1 MNRLATRFYSNKQ
14 EQAVAKTVGGRQTSN
29 SGATA
34 FDKGDVCTKEIMF
47 ECKTS
52 ITDKESYSIKKEVL
66 EKVEREK
73 KQAGKTF
80 SCLAFNFGPGQ
91 ENYYV
96 IDEKFMRFIIDN
108 FNKFLE

>member
-1 MNRLATRFYSNKQ
+1 MNRLATRYFSNKQ
-14 EQAVAKTVGGRQTSN
+14 EKAVAETVGGRQTSN

-52 ITDKESYSIKKEVL
+52 MSDKNSYSIKKEVL
-66 EKVEREK
+66 EKVEKEK
-73 KQAGKTF
+73 SQAGKTF
-80 SCLAFNFGPGQ
+80 SCLVFNFGPNR

-96 IDEKFMRFIIDN
+96 INEKFMQFVIDN